1 MLPFQF
7 QIGEEPVAAVA
18 LGCGERLIGQR
29 DQPAPVLAR
38 ALRQKLLQPGAE
50 IGDPRRGNDRHFVA
64 AEARGRD
71 AHGDA
76 ELYAGILRR
85 RHIRA
90 AGSLHRL
97 RRFEKAFDVETH
109 RRRRH
114 QAELRQHGVAPADR
128 GYAVEDMSK
137 VELLGTSL
145 ERRAG
150 IGDRDEVFA
159 GLVLASHRAD
169 PIVENSP

>member
-7 QIGEEPVAAVA
+7 QIGEEPVFAIAF
-18 LGCGERLIGQR
+18 GCGERLIGQR

-50 IGDPRRGNDRHFVA
+50 IGDPRRGNDRNFVA
-64 AEARGRD
+64 AETRGRNT
-71 AHGDA
+71 HGDA
-76 ELYAGILRR
+76 ELHAGILRR
-85 RHIRA
+85 RHVRA
-90 AGSLHRL
+90 AGSLHRPH
-97 RRFEKAFDVETH
+97 RFEQAFDVKTH

-128 GYAVEDMSK
+128 GYAVENMSK
-137 VELLGTSL
+137 AKLFGASL
-145 ERRAG
+145 QRRSG

-159 GLVLASHRAD
+159 RFVLASHRAD
-169 PIVENSP
+169 PVEENSP